1 MIDTNIDMIVVIQRF
16 EDNQEILCNRIF
28 TFILDSLEE
37 YLIQE
42 KYLDFADVL
51 SKHNT
56 KTFSQ
61 YFNVNL
67 AIELEPEIT
76 PFISLIYNL
85 SRLGPKTLQ
94 L

>member
-1 MIDTNIDMIVVIQRF
+1 MIATNIDMIVVTQRF

-42 KYLDFADVL
+42 KYLDFPDVS

-61 YFNVNL
+61 YFNINL

-76 PFISLIYNL
+76 PFICLIYNL